1 MIHIKKDTRL
11 LGVILTKITIILI
24 IILILSSSGCTDIQA
39 QKVSEQSTEQ
49 NTSSYKTPEVL
60 GSEPDNYIQTVKKT
74 GVLEIDNGYS
84 LKVLDISKQDKDVRL
99 SFRKDGNEYTT
110 GTLFENKTYS
120 IKDTNGENIIYTI
133 RIDRISDS
141 SFSVNISY
149 EIYPAIFLETGI
161 YEGEITHT
169 DVKINSNSI
178 TRSYRWKYDNTDF
191 SVEYEYDT
199 DAYDAYSR
207 RSRNRDF
214 SHFVNDPFDDELI
227 SMITEQMAGLAQA
240 NGYSRDEIPY
250 IVMAFVQSL
259 PYVSDSASAG
269 YDEYPRFPFETL
281 YHGGGDC
288 EDSSILL
295 AALLYDMG
303 YGVALVEFPGHM
315 GVGVKGAEAL
325 EGSYFDYSGVRYY
338 YLETTNSGWEVGV
351 IPEEYAD
358 LEASVKPVLNSYPQL
373 LVKFTGNARGNNYV
387 TYADLEIE
395 VTNIGSDVAH
405 DLVIYTSLETT
416 TQNMV
421 WDDLQTETHED
432 LDVDETVT
440 YTISNLKVPAGE
452 TYRVG
457 IWAWGSNSENEYVYS
472 DWATA

>member
-1 MIHIKKDTRL
+1 MA
-11 LGVILTKITIILI
+11 VFLI
-24 IILILSSSGCTDIQA
+24 ITLLVVTSSGCTDTQT
-39 QKVSEQSTEQ
+39 QEVSEDKDMEQ
-49 NTSSYKTPEVL
+49 NASMNQTID
-60 GSEPDNYIQTVKKT
+60 SEPVSFTLTLKKAA
-74 GVLEIDNGYS
+74 VLEIDNGYS
-84 LKVLDISKQDKDVRL
+84 LKVLEISKQSRDVRI

-110 GTLFENKTYS
+110 GTLSENKTYS
-120 IKDTNGENIIYTI
+120 IKDTNGENTIYNI
-133 RIDRISDS
+133 QIVRISDN
-141 SFSVNISY
+141 SFSVELSY
-149 EIYPAIFLETGI
+149 TINPAIFLETEI

-169 DVKINSNSI
+169 DVKINSNTI
-178 TRSYRWKYDNTDF
+178 IRSYRWEYDNTDF

-199 DAYDAYSR
+199 DAYDAYSQ

-214 SHFVNDPFDDELI
+214 SHFVNDPYDDELI
-227 SMITEQMAGLAQA
+227 SMITEQMAELAES
-240 NGYSRDEIPY
+240 NGYNRDEVPY

-315 GVGVKGAEAL
+315 GVGVKGADGL
-325 EGSYFDYSGVRYY
+325 EGSYFDYSGIRYY

-351 IPEEYAD
+351 IPDEYAS
-358 LEASVKPVLNSYPQL
+358 LEASVQPVLSSYPQL
-373 LVKFTGNARGNNYV
+373 QIGFSGSARGNNYV
-387 TYADLEIE
+387 TYADLEVE
-395 VTNIGSDVAH
+395 VTNVGSDVAE
-405 DLVIYTSLETT
+405 DLVIYSALESTT
-416 TQNMV
+416 PNMV
-421 WDDLQTETHED
+421 WDNLRTDTHEN

-440 YTISNLKVPAGE
+440 YTISNLKVPYGE
-452 TYRVG
+452 VYRVG
-457 IWAWGSNSENEYVYS
+457 IRAWSSNSETEYVYS